1 MGPPRAIRYDRPLNI
16 ESGTTVLG
24 LIQRVS
30 AARVEVDGSK
40 VADIGPGLLAFI
52 GVERDD
58 TEYEAE
64 RLLAR
69 IAGYRVF
76 PDHDGRMNLSLL
88 DVGGELLLVP
98 QFTLAADTRKGTR
111 ASFGPAADPALGE
124 KLFRHMVKTAE
135 REGLAASS
143 GVFGAHMK
151 VALENDGPVTFL
163 LTARTGAPR
172 LRKRGG
178 R

>member
-1 MGPPRAIRYDRPLNI
+1 M
-16 ESGTTVLG
+16 LG

-30 AARVEVDGSK
+30 MARVEVDNRI

-52 GVERDD
+52 GVERND
-58 TEYEAE
+58 TEREAE

-76 PDHDGRMNLSLL
+76 ADHEGKMNLSLL

-124 KLFRHMVKTAE
+124 KLFDHMVKTAG
-135 REGLAASS
+135 REDLRASS

-163 LTARTGAPR
+163 LEARSGLPR
-172 LRKRGG
+172 PRNRGG
-178 R
+178 P

>member
-1 MGPPRAIRYDRPLNI
+1 M
-16 ESGTTVLG
+16 VLG
-24 LIQRVS
+24 LIQRVT
-30 AARVEVDGSK
+30 AARVEVAGNQ

-58 TEYEAE
+58 TESEAE
-64 RLLAR
+64 RLLER

-76 PDHDGRMNLSLL
+76 SDPDGKMNLSLL
-88 DVGGELLLVP
+88 DVDGELLLVP

-124 KLFRHMVKTAE
+124 ELFDHVVKTAG
-135 REGLAASS
+135 REGLRASS

-163 LTARTGAPR
+163 LRARSGAAR